1 VLADIGGDGGTGAVK
16 VKAAGQFVGQEGEIE
31 GLAVGQEL
39 GQEGVGCGRPIGA
52 MVAAGGVQTESLL
65 ADQPVMAQFVE
76 PGAADHEPLG
86 GGGRIELARVEGGED
101 FLDVEEL
108 DPMSELSLF
117 ILAGR

>member
-1 VLADIGGDGGTGAVK
+1 
-16 VKAAGQFVGQEGEIE
+16 
-31 GLAVGQEL
+31 
-39 GQEGVGCGRPIGA
+39 
-52 MVAAGGVQTESLL
+52 
-65 ADQPVMAQFVE
+65 MAQFVE